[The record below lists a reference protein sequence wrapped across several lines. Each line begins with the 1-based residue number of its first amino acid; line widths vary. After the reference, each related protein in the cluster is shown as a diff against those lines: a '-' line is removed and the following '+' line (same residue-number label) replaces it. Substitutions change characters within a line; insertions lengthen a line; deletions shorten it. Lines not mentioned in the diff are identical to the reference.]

1 MTFLAAFIE
10 AFWSPNQV
18 VPVTMKYGVG
28 VSMWLLLIAYF
39 AIVGRARRAT

>member
-18 VPVTMKYGVG
+18 VPVTVKYGVG
-28 VSMWLLLIAYF
+28 ITMWLLLITYF
-39 AIVGRARRAT
+39 TYVGRARRAT

>member
-10 AFWSPNQV
+10 AFWSPNQL

-28 VSMWLLLIAYF
+28 LSMWLLLIAYF
-39 AIVGRARRAT
+39 AIVGRAHRAT